1 MNNRANDML
10 AAWIVLLSVL
20 FVGLKLG
27 NVIEWGWGW
36 VLSPIWAPNGAVLLW
51 AAGQVCAEEARRWQ
65 AKRRETRREKY
76 QPKHAKKGWLSCW
89 G

>member
-1 MNNRANDML
+1 MNNRANNML

-27 NVIEWGWGW
+27 NVIEWGWAW
-36 VLSPIWAPNGAVLLW
+36 VLSPIWAPNVAVLLW
-51 AAGQVCAEEARRWQ
+51 ATGQVCAEAVQSW
-65 AKRRETRREKY
+65 REKRKMRY
-76 QPKHAKKGWLSCW
+76 RPKHAKKGWLSCL

>member
-1 MNNRANDML
+1 MSNRAKNML

-27 NVIEWGWGW
+27 NVIAWRWEWA
-36 VLSPIWAPNGAVLLW
+36 LSPLWIPNAAVVLW
-51 AAGQVCAEEARRWQ
+51 AIIQACAEAVQGWRE
-65 AKRRETRREKY
+65 KRRRARREKY
-76 QPKHAKKGWLSCW
+76 QPKHAKRRWLACW